1 MKFCVELIAFK
12 NSANTLRCQSFRKIS
27 KTDLAVIGLVS
38 LMCRGGFGISKT
50 RSKTICEGAVIQY
63 GILDD
68 EGAVVRWVWSKP
80 GYPHIIRKV
89 PRRRKPKINLS
100 QFEPAPF

>member
-1 MKFCVELIAFK
+1 M
-12 NSANTLRCQSFRKIS
+12 
-27 KTDLAVIGLVS
+27 
-38 LMCRGGFGISKT
+38 
-50 RSKTICEGAVIQY
+50 IQY